1 MEASKT
7 EWDALLGR
15 PFYGQKGFTY
25 KVPVSV
31 GYENE
36 NAVATDV
43 DNENKYP
50 LVVVNKL
57 GFWIFA
63 VVFIA
68 SLWGFWWLA
77 NNSGI
82 IRDTCPEL
90 PFKKRPLSLGRAQ
103 MAFWFYV
110 VAASYCLI
118 WLITSNRDSL
128 TTSALTLIGISTLTA
143 LGATAISRSKSSTEE
158 TKKQDL
164 EVEKK
169 TIQTRLSELNTK
181 ISAVPPPEDLTA
193 LENERAEKKARL
205 EQIEKELSKR
215 ETNQP
220 PQESEGWV
228 DLISDAN
235 DVSLHRFQMAVWTLV
250 LGIVF
255 VASVY
260 NSLAMPE
267 FSGTLLA
274 LMGVSGGTYIGFKFP
289 EAQQASPAGDKRA

>member
-1 MEASKT
+1 LALYNTISVEVQGLTNYLKQPGKQPGKFILYLDWRPIRGLKTRLADGKDMLLFDIERKPASET

-15 PFYGQKGFTY
+15 PFYGPKGFTY

-36 NAVATDV
+36 NALPTDV
-43 DNENKYP
+43 DNFPDRDNRYP

-63 VVFIA
+63 ITFIA

-90 PFKKRPLSLGRAQ
+90 PYKKRPLSLGRAQ

-158 TKKQDL
+158 TKRQDL
-164 EVEKK
+164 DLEKR
-169 TIQTRLSELNTK
+169 TIQTKLNDLDTK
-181 ISAVPPPEDLTA
+181 ISAVPPPAD
-193 LENERAEKKARL
+193 
-205 EQIEKELSKR
+205 
-215 ETNQP
+215 
-220 PQESEGWV
+220 
-228 DLISDAN
+228 
-235 DVSLHRFQMAVWTLV
+235 
-250 LGIVF
+250 
-255 VASVY
+255 
-260 NSLAMPE
+260 
-267 FSGTLLA
+267 
-274 LMGVSGGTYIGFKFP
+274 
-289 EAQQASPAGDKRA
+289 